1 MSLYNLRTLAL
12 SNVVVGDLANWPFVY
27 RGLLAYAL
35 AQSAAVASAVTMLR
49 RAMNEISYRELCASV
64 LGLCALC
71 EGWGVS
77 QSTVH
82 YSTVCTSRT
91 IAYAYNCT
99 VRTLYDELNRHSS
112 CLRLDLSVPHL
123 SSPDSQSP
131 LSSVRKPI
139 NLAASNSH
147 SKISPTRMRKSSSL
161 LRQMCDKTQISA
173 T

>member
-77 QSTVH
+77 
-82 YSTVCTSRT
+82 
-91 IAYAYNCT
+91 
-99 VRTLYDELNRHSS
+99 
-112 CLRLDLSVPHL
+112 
-123 SSPDSQSP
+123 
-131 LSSVRKPI
+131 
-139 NLAASNSH
+139 
-147 SKISPTRMRKSSSL
+147 
-161 LRQMCDKTQISA
+161 
-173 T
+173 